1 MGVASDE
8 ETGPSKNAA
17 FKSNTDAVR
26 EGREGDAVNAGL
38 STTWVYL
45 FVFDFTA
52 ILTCCSCSSAEVGKY
67 LAIDCEMVGVGPNPD
82 TDSALARISIVN
94 FNGDQVYDSYVRP
107 KELVTDWRTHV
118 SGISPKHMAEAR
130 SLEEVQRDVA
140 DLLKGR
146 ILVGHAVRNDL
157 DALLLGHPRRDI
169 RDTSKYP
176 PYRKIAGGG
185 SPKLKILAAELLG
198 IEIQGKAHSS
208 LEDARATMM
217 LFRREKEGFEREHA
231 KKFPP
236 LKVKK
241 TQDGEEPKRRKG
253 KKKKR

>member
-1 MGVASDE
+1 MGR
-8 ETGPSKNAA
+8 
-17 FKSNTDAVR
+17 F
-26 EGREGDAVNAGL
+26 
-38 STTWVYL
+38 
-45 FVFDFTA
+45 
-52 ILTCCSCSSAEVGKY
+52 

-107 KELVTDWRTHV
+107 KEFVTDWRTHV
-118 SGISPKHMAEAR
+118 SGIAPKHMVNAR
-130 SLEEVQRDVA
+130 SLEDVQRDVA
-140 DLLKGR
+140 KLLEGR

-176 PYRKIAGGG
+176 PYRRIAGG
-185 SPKLKILAAELLG
+185 SAPRLKILAAELLG
-198 IEIQGKAHSS
+198 IEIQGAAHSS

-236 LKVKK
+236 VRVK
-241 TQDGEEPKRRKG
+241 TEDGEEGPRKKKG